1 MLIFDYFYWHYLAAP
16 KKILQIWGNFLK
28 FAVFYFIPVPQLLK
42 TLLSPWKKDISSYG
56 RGFDI
61 KNFFETLV
69 FNIISR
75 LLGAIVRSATI
86 LLALILELFVF
97 AAGLVFLFFWFFWPF
112 FLASS
117 LVSTIVFAFQAD
129 GRSTEALFVLFFLL
143 ATVFIFVLLYKK
155 SKQKDPQQMSL
166 SEISEQKWAT
176 VIWER
181 LGLKAEEIPIN
192 VLDEPDGFLIDFL
205 NKNSIE
211 KEDFEA
217 ALEWQVLKESQRAE
231 RKKFWKKE
239 NLFSGGGIGR
249 SWLYGWTNTLDK
261 FSKEVKFFAD
271 SILSISRNKELETM
285 ERILCKSQ
293 QSNVLLVGEPGVGK
307 KTVVNQFAKLVSEG
321 KVALPMAWRR
331 VVELDLNAALAGLT
345 GEGQVKQQLIRI
357 FSEATRA
364 GNIILVISDF
374 HNFVSPFDSQQK
386 NIAQTLIP
394 FLDGARFQ
402 LIAITT
408 YEGLHTV
415 IEKNAS
421 LIKFFEKVE
430 IKEPD
435 FSQTMA
441 ILQDETPKIEKR
453 VRKRITYQAMKE
465 TIRAADQYI
474 SDAPQPEKSLD
485 LLEETAIAASNT
497 PDYFVLPKHI
507 HLIVSQKTEIPVG
520 EPGTPEKEKLIN
532 LEGFIHR
539 RVVDQEEAVKEISSA
554 MRRARLGVATKSRP
568 MGSFLFLGPTGV
580 GKTETAKAL
589 AEAYFGS
596 ENRMLRFDM
605 SEYQGPTA
613 VERMIGSSFSQQAGA
628 ITTAVRENPFS
639 LLLLDEIEK
648 ADANVLNLFLQV
660 LDEGWLTD
668 AFGRRVNFRNLI
680 IIATS
685 NASAELIR
693 QMVGQG
699 ANLLS
704 SKQKI
709 LDYIQQNGIFKPE
722 FLNRFD
728 GIVLFRPLSEQDV
741 LKISELMLDGLA
753 KRLEE
758 QNILFKPNRQLIEKV
773 ASLGFE
779 PTSGA
784 RAMRRVIQDKVEDL
798 IAKKMLSGE
807 IKKNEAF
814 EINVEEIN

>member
-42 TLLSPWKKDISSYG
+42 TLISPWKKDVTFYG

-61 KNFFETLV
+61 KRFFETLI
-69 FNIISR
+69 FNVISR
-75 LLGAIVRSATI
+75 VLGALVRSATI
-86 LLALILELFVF
+86 LLALLFEFFVL

-117 LVSTIVFAFQAD
+117 LVSTIVFAFQPAAK
-129 GRSTEALFVLFFLL
+129 SVSALFVLLFLL
-143 ATVFIFVLLYKK
+143 ATVFVFVLFYKK
-155 SKQKDPQQMSL
+155 SKQKDPRQMSL
-166 SEISEQKWAT
+166 AEIFEQKWSA

-181 LGLKAEEIPIN
+181 LGLAKDEIPID
-192 VLDEPDGFLIDFL
+192 VLDEPGNFLIDFL
-205 NKNSIE
+205 NKKSIE
-211 KEDFEA
+211 KEDFEST
-217 ALEWQVLKESQRAE
+217 LEWQVLEENQRAK
-231 RKKFWKKE
+231 RKKFWEKE
-239 NLFSGGGIGR
+239 NLFGGSGVGR
-249 SWLYGWTNTLDK
+249 SWLYGWTNNLDK

-271 SILSISRNKELETM
+271 SINSISRQKELDAM

-307 KTVVNQFAKLVSEG
+307 KTVVNQFAKLVAEG
-321 KVALPMAWRR
+321 KVALPLAWRR
-331 VVELDLNAALAGLT
+331 VVELDLNAALAGLID
-345 GEGQVKQQLIRI
+345 EGQINQRLIRI
-357 FSEATRA
+357 FSEAARA
-364 GNIILVISDF
+364 GNIILVIGDL
-374 HNFVSPFDSQQK
+374 HNFVSPFDFRQK
-386 NIAQTLIP
+386 NIAQILLP
-394 FLDGARFQ
+394 FLEGARFQ

-408 YEGLHTV
+408 YEGLHTA

-421 LIKFFEKVE
+421 LTKFFEKVE

-441 ILQDETPKIEKR
+441 ILQNETPKIERRIK
-453 VRKRITYQAMKE
+453 KRITYQALKE
-465 TIRAADQYI
+465 TIKTADQYI

-485 LLEETAIAASNT
+485 LLEEAAIAASNG

-507 HLIVSQKTEIPVG
+507 HLVVSQKTEIPVG
-520 EPGTPEKEKLIN
+520 ELDAPEKEKLIN

-554 MRRARLGVATKSRP
+554 MRRARMGVAIKSRP

-693 QMVGQG
+693 QMVQQG

-704 SKQKI
+704 AKQKI

-798 IAKKMLSGE
+798 IAKKMLNGE

-814 EINVEEIN
+814 EIKVEEIQ